1 VILRPS
7 KALSIELPGRS
18 CQQVMDSLEAARG
31 DGALLGGLEGNRF
44 ELGGGPGVFPDD
56 VASEES
62 MARAVSPRVR
72 GRVVAGEG
80 GCRVE
85 GELVP
90 SPYAMLGLAVAGMV
104 ATVMVIAGALAGI
117 WYAAEG
123 RPAGLGILGGAVL
136 VALGMVGYGWLSVVR
151 GFNRLAGAVEAALR
165 EALEG

>member
-1 VILRPS
+1 
-7 KALSIELPGRS
+7 
-18 CQQVMDSLEAARG
+18 M
-31 DGALLGGLEGNRF
+31 
-44 ELGGGPGVFPDD
+44 
-56 VASEES
+56 
-62 MARAVSPRVR
+62 
-72 GRVVAGEG
+72 
-80 GCRVE
+80 
-85 GELVP
+85 P

-136 VALGMVGYGWLSVVR
+136 VALGMVGYGWRSVVR